1 MIKWVKEGRIV
12 STERTINIYRL
23 VGTQYTVQSRKRL
36 IPHAGG
42 RSGGWWHTS
51 YFVLRDG
58 RELIEKYSLKD
69 AKDYVEKLNITDKG
83 EIA

>member
-1 MIKWVKEGRIV
+1 MAKWIKEGRSV
-12 STERTINIYRL
+12 SAQGTTIIYRL
-23 VGTQYTVQSRKRL
+23 VGTQITVQSRKHL

-69 AKDYVEKLNITDKG
+69 AKEYAEELEEVSNGL
-83 EIA
+83 

>member
-1 MIKWVKEGRIV
+1 MIKLVKEGQIV
-12 STERTINIYRL
+12 SAERTINIYRL

-83 EIA
+83 ETT

>member
-12 STERTINIYRL
+12 SAERTINIYRL

-58 RELIEKYSLKD
+58 KELIEKYSLKD

-83 EIA
+83 ETT

>member
-12 STERTINIYRL
+12 SAEMTINIYRL

>member
-1 MIKWVKEGRIV
+1 MAKWVKEERRVSAQGTTIV
-12 STERTINIYRL
+12 YRL
-23 VGTQYTVQSRKRL
+23 VGTQLTVQSRKRL

-51 YFVLRDG
+51 YFVLRAG

-69 AKDYVEKLNITDKG
+69 ATEYAEELEEASNG
-83 EIA
+83 F

>member
-1 MIKWVKEGRIV
+1 MTKRWIKEWRMASDQATTIV
-12 STERTINIYRL
+12 YRL
-23 VGTQYTVQSRKRL
+23 VGTQLTVQSRKRL

-58 RELIEKYSLKD
+58 RDLIEKYSLKD
-69 AKDYVEKLNITDKG
+69 AKEYAEELEEASHG
-83 EIA
+83 L